1 MSVFVDTSAW
11 FALASVTDQDHKAA
25 RAIWRDLVD
34 RNEALVTTS
43 YALAETMGLIQHRLG
58 WKPLELFATAART
71 VDVVWIDETRHRE
84 AEALVFARRRRA
96 INVVDA
102 AGFVVMRAL
111 GLDTAF
117 AYDEDFA
124 REGFRLLGPP
134 KR

>member
-34 RNEALVTTS
+34 HDETLVTSS
-43 YALAETMGLIQHRLG
+43 YTLAETMGLIQHRLG
-58 WKPLELFATAART
+58 WKPLELFAAAMRT

-84 AEALVFARRRRA
+84 AEALVFTHRRRGTN
-96 INVVDA
+96 IVDA
-102 AGFVVMRAL
+102 AGFAVMRAL
-111 GLDTAF
+111 DMDTAF
-117 AYDEDFA
+117 AFDDDFA
-124 REGFRLLGPP
+124 REGFRLLGSP